1 MGQVIDL
8 QEWRRRHPAGAAKA
22 TELSLPWRAPQFFWA
37 EPMLL
42 SSLTVWRAAAVMWAG
57 VVLAASGEVGDPQT
71 GATPAASCSRFV
83 RGPAMTRVWIVRWR
97 GLEETCTSLPEALD
111 RRDQLDARGIAA
123 ELFEVAGGQRRKIG

>member
-22 TELSLPWRAPQFFWA
+22 TELSLPWRAPQFLWT
-37 EPMLL
+37 EPMLV

-71 GATPAASCSRFV
+71 GRRPQAALSSF
-83 RGPAMTRVWIVRWR
+83 
-97 GLEETCTSLPEALD
+97 
-111 RRDQLDARGIAA
+111 
-123 ELFEVAGGQRRKIG
+123 GGRL